1 MLSEQVKQLLDAP
14 QNSPVQQG
22 VDSYPRVIDQSHA
35 GENHMLVTFA
45 VPGLRRVKVWTPVA
59 TWVAGGHLDCHDAM
73 MAQRQRLL
81 PPLAVSEDDDIPS

>member
-1 MLSEQVKQLLDAP
+1 MLSEQVQRLLDAP
-14 QNSPVQQG
+14 QISSVAQG
-22 VDSYPRVIDQSHA
+22 VDSYPRVIDQGHA

-73 MAQRQRLL
+73 MAQRARLL
-81 PPLAVSEDDDIPS
+81 PPLVRGADI